1 MQGCVMYRIESKV
14 QFKNLALK
22 SRLQL
27 LILTAVTSKEKIT
40 VEKGT
45 FE

>member
-1 MQGCVMYRIESKV
+1 MQRCVVYRIESKV
-14 QFKNLALK
+14 QCKNSALK

-40 VEKGT
+40 AEKGT